1 MFKVRVFPSVAD
13 LGSASVAELES
24 DGIDESSTTTVA
36 VVVAKLPEL
45 SVTVRFT

>member
-1 MFKVRVFPSVAD
+1 MGR
-13 LGSASVAELES
+13 ASVAVLER

-45 SVTVRFT
+45 SVTVRLTR